1 MSQIMRNSVKLRILK
16 GLAIWF
22 VLTLALIG
30 MTAATAMLGYWI
42 TK

>member
-22 VLTLALIG
+22 VLTFALMG
-30 MTAATAMLGYWI
+30 MTAATAALGYWV
-42 TK
+42 TR